1 MSEETTR
8 NALANSSAGPVVV
21 STWNHGLCA
30 NVKALEVL
38 HAGGDAL
45 DAAEAG
51 VMVTELDSLEHSV
64 GLSGFPDRDG
74 IVTLDAA
81 IMDHTGRA
89 GSVAFV
95 RGVTHPISLA
105 RMVMQRTPHVM
116 LVGEG
121 AEQFAR
127 EQGVKCAPETPLH
140 PEIFAAWQQWLK
152 DKKYAPQINR
162 ENASINSTLAGQH
175 TPTMK
180 ESHINHGGAAG
191 NTPIGGEH
199 NHDTIGMLV
208 LDARGHLA
216 ASCTTSGM
224 SYKMHGRVGDS
235 PIIGA
240 GLFVDGEVG
249 AAVCTGVGE
258 IAMRTVASF
267 LVVEKMRGGATA
279 QQACEETIARMIKI
293 TGDPKKFQVGL
304 LALSRGG
311 KVGAFA
317 IQGGFTYALGN
328 GAGNQMHEASHAI

>member
-1 MSEETTR
+1 MNGETTR
-8 NALANSSAGPVVV
+8 NALANSSDGSVVV
-21 STWNHGLCA
+21 STWNHGLSA
-30 NVKALEVL
+30 NIKALEVL

-51 VMVTELDSLEHSV
+51 VMVTERDSLEHSV
-64 GLSGFPDRDG
+64 GLSGYPDRDG

-81 IMDHTGRA
+81 IMDHQGNA

-95 RGVTHPISLA
+95 RGVAHPISLA

-127 EQGVKCAPETPLH
+127 EQGVKFAPETPLH
-140 PEIFAAWQQWLK
+140 PDMLAAWQMWLK
-152 DKKYAPQINR
+152 EKKYAPQINR
-162 ENASINSTLAGQH
+162 ENASIHSAGTDSAPMMRKSQ
-175 TPTMK
+175 
-180 ESHINHGGAAG
+180 INQFGAVG

-199 NHDTIGMLV
+199 NHDTIGMLT
-208 LDARGHLA
+208 LDAKGRLA

-279 QQACEETIARMIKI
+279 QQACEEAIARMIKI
-293 TGDPKKFQVGL
+293 TGDPKQVQVGL

-328 GAGNQMHEASHAI
+328 GAGNQMHKASHAI

>member
-1 MSEETTR
+1 MNEETTR

-21 STWNHGLCA
+21 STWNHGLSA

-127 EQGVKCAPETPLH
+127 EQGVKFAPETPLH
-140 PEIFAAWQQWLK
+140 PEMFAAWQLWLK
-152 DKKYAPQINR
+152 EKKYAQQANR
-162 ENASINSTLAGQH
+162 ENLTNHSKVSDIQPTHGDDVVASKKIIS
-175 TPTMK
+175 
-180 ESHINHGGAAG
+180 
-191 NTPIGGEH
+191 GEH

-208 LDARGHLA
+208 LDAQGRLA

-279 QQACEETIARMIKI
+279 QQACEEAIARMLKI
-293 TGDPKKFQVGL
+293 TGDPKQVQVGL

-317 IQGGFTYALGN
+317 IQSGFTYALGN
-328 GAGNQMHEASHAI
+328 SSGNKMHEALHAI

>member
-1 MSEETTR
+1 
-8 NALANSSAGPVVV
+8 
-21 STWNHGLCA
+21 
-30 NVKALEVL
+30 
-38 HAGGDAL
+38 
-45 DAAEAG
+45 
-51 VMVTELDSLEHSV
+51 MVTELDSLEHSV

-105 RMVMQRTPHVM
+105 RMVMERTPHVM

-127 EQGVKCAPETPLH
+127 AQGVECAPETPLH
-140 PEIFAAWQQWLK
+140 PEMRVAWQAWLRE
-152 DKKYAPQINR
+152 KKYAPQINR
-162 ENASINSTLAGQH
+162 ENKSSKAT
-175 TPTMK
+175 
-180 ESHINHGGAAG
+180 
-191 NTPIGGEH
+191 GGEDD
-199 NHDTIGMLV
+199 HDTIGMLA
-208 LDARGHLA
+208 LDAQGRLA

-240 GLFVDGEVG
+240 GLFVDGEFG

-293 TGDPKKFQVGL
+293 IGEPKQVQVGL
-304 LALSRGG
+304 LALSRDGA
-311 KVGAFA
+311 VGAFA
-317 IQGGFTYALGN
+317 IQRGFTYALGN
-328 GAGNQMHEASHAI
+328 CSGNQMHEASHAL

>member
-1 MSEETTR
+1 MNEETTR
-8 NALANSSAGPVVV
+8 DALANSSAGPVVV
-21 STWNHGLCA
+21 STWNHGLSA

-95 RGVTHPISLA
+95 RGVAHPISLA

-127 EQGVKCAPETPLH
+127 EQRVKFAPETPLH
-140 PEIFAAWQQWLK
+140 PEMFAAWQLWLK
-152 DKKYAPQINR
+152 EKKYAQQANR
-162 ENASINSTLAGQH
+162 ENLTNDSKVSDIQPTHGDDVVASKKI
-175 TPTMK
+175 
-180 ESHINHGGAAG
+180 
-191 NTPIGGEH
+191 IGGEH

-208 LDARGHLA
+208 LDAQGRLA

-279 QQACEETIARMIKI
+279 QQACEEAIARMLKI
-293 TGDPKKFQVGL
+293 TGDPKQVQVGL

>member
-21 STWNHGLCA
+21 STWNHGLSA

-38 HAGGDAL
+38 HAGGGAL

-74 IVTLDAA
+74 VVTLDAA
-81 IMDHTGRA
+81 IMDHQGNA

-127 EQGVKCAPETPLH
+127 EQGVKFAPETPLH
-140 PEIFAAWQQWLK
+140 PDMFAAWQQWLK
-152 DKKYAPQINR
+152 EKKYAPQINR
-162 ENASINSTLAGQH
+162 ENASNNSAGTDSAPMMRRSQINQF
-175 TPTMK
+175 
-180 ESHINHGGAAG
+180 GAAG

-199 NHDTIGMLV
+199 NHDTIGMLT
-208 LDARGHLA
+208 LDARGRLA

-279 QQACEETIARMIKI
+279 QQACEETIARMINI
-293 TGDPKKFQVGL
+293 TGDPKQVQVGL
-304 LALSRGG
+304 LALSCGG

-328 GAGNQMHEASHAI
+328 SSGNKMHEALHAI

>member
-1 MSEETTR
+1 MSEEKTL
-8 NALANSSAGPVVV
+8 NALTNYSMSPVVV
-21 STWNHGLCA
+21 STWNHGLSA
-30 NVKALEVL
+30 NAKALEIL
-38 HAGGDAL
+38 GAGGDAL

-105 RMVMQRTPHVM
+105 RMVMERTPHVM

-127 EQGVKCAPETPLH
+127 AQGVECAPETPLH
-140 PEIFAAWQQWLK
+140 PEMRVAWQAWLRE
-152 DKKYAPQINR
+152 KKYAPQINR
-162 ENASINSTLAGQH
+162 ENKSSKAT
-175 TPTMK
+175 
-180 ESHINHGGAAG
+180 
-191 NTPIGGEH
+191 GGEDD
-199 NHDTIGMLV
+199 HDTIGMLA
-208 LDARGHLA
+208 LDAQGRLA

-240 GLFVDGEVG
+240 GLFVDGEFG

-279 QQACEETIARMIKI
+279 QQACEEAIARMIKI
-293 TGDPKKFQVGL
+293 TGDSKQVQVGL
-304 LALSRGG
+304 LALSPSG

-317 IQGGFTYALGN
+317 IRGGFTYALGN
-328 GAGNQMHEASHAI
+328 SSGNKMHEALHAI

>member
-8 NALANSSAGPVVV
+8 NALANSSASPVVV
-21 STWNHGLCA
+21 STWNHGLSA

-64 GLSGFPDRDG
+64 GLSGYPDRDG

-81 IMDHTGRA
+81 IMDHQGNA

-127 EQGVKCAPETPLH
+127 EQGVKFAPETPLH
-140 PEIFAAWQQWLK
+140 PDMFAAWQQWLK
-152 DKKYAPQINR
+152 EKKYAPQINR
-162 ENASINSTLAGQH
+162 ENASNNSAGTDSAPMMRRSQINQF
-175 TPTMK
+175 
-180 ESHINHGGAAG
+180 GAAG

-199 NHDTIGMLV
+199 NHDTIGMLT
-208 LDARGHLA
+208 LDARGRLA

-279 QQACEETIARMIKI
+279 QQACEEVIARMIKI
-293 TGDPKKFQVGL
+293 TGDPKQVQVGL

-317 IQGGFTYALGN
+317 IQGGFTFALGN
-328 GAGNQMHEASHAI
+328 SSGNKMHEALHAI

>member
-1 MSEETTR
+1 MSEEKTL
-8 NALANSSAGPVVV
+8 NALTNYSMSPVVV
-21 STWNHGLCA
+21 STWNHGLSA
-30 NVKALEVL
+30 NAKALEVL
-38 HAGGDAL
+38 GAGGDAL

-105 RMVMQRTPHVM
+105 RMVMERTPHVM

-127 EQGVKCAPETPLH
+127 AQGVECAPETPLH
-140 PEIFAAWQQWLK
+140 PEMHVAWQAWLLE
-152 DKKYAPQINR
+152 KKYAPQINR
-162 ENASINSTLAGQH
+162 ENKSSKAT
-175 TPTMK
+175 
-180 ESHINHGGAAG
+180 
-191 NTPIGGEH
+191 GGEDD
-199 NHDTIGMLV
+199 HDTIGMLA
-208 LDARGHLA
+208 LDAQGRLA

-293 TGDPKKFQVGL
+293 IGEPKQVQVGL
-304 LALSRGG
+304 LALSRDGA
-311 KVGAFA
+311 VGAFA
-317 IQGGFTYALGN
+317 IQRGFTYALGN
-328 GAGNQMHEASHAI
+328 CSGNQMHEASHAL

>member
-1 MSEETTR
+1 MSEEKTR
-8 NALANSSAGPVVV
+8 NALTNASRGPVVV
-21 STWNHGLCA
+21 STWNHGLSA
-30 NVKALEVL
+30 NAKALEVL
-38 HAGGDAL
+38 RAGGDAL

-95 RGVTHPISLA
+95 RGVAHPISLA

-127 EQGVKCAPETPLH
+127 EQGVKFAPETPLH
-140 PEIFAAWQQWLK
+140 PEMFAAWQLWLK
-152 DKKYAPQINR
+152 EKKYAQQANR
-162 ENASINSTLAGQH
+162 ENLTNHSKVSDIQPTHGDDVVASKKIIS
-175 TPTMK
+175 
-180 ESHINHGGAAG
+180 
-191 NTPIGGEH
+191 GEH

-208 LDARGHLA
+208 LDAQGRLA

-240 GLFVDGEVG
+240 GLFVDGEIG

-267 LVVEKMRGGATA
+267 LVVEKMRGGSTA
-279 QQACEETIARMIKI
+279 QQACEEAIARMLKI
-293 TGDPKKFQVGL
+293 TSDPKQVQIGL
-304 LALSRGG
+304 LALSHDGA
-311 KVGAFA
+311 VGAFA

-328 GAGNQMHEASHAI
+328 SSGNKMYEATHAL

>member
-1 MSEETTR
+1 MSEEKTL
-8 NALANSSAGPVVV
+8 NALTNYSMSPVAV
-21 STWNHGLCA
+21 STWNHGLSA
-30 NVKALEVL
+30 NAKALEVL
-38 HAGGDAL
+38 GAGGDAL

-105 RMVMQRTPHVM
+105 RMVMERTPHVM

-127 EQGVKCAPETPLH
+127 AQGVECAPETPLH
-140 PEIFAAWQQWLK
+140 PEMRVAWQAWLRE
-152 DKKYAPQINR
+152 KKYAPQINR
-162 ENASINSTLAGQH
+162 ENKSSKAT
-175 TPTMK
+175 
-180 ESHINHGGAAG
+180 
-191 NTPIGGEH
+191 GGEDD
-199 NHDTIGMLV
+199 HDTIGMLA
-208 LDARGHLA
+208 LDAQGRLA

-240 GLFVDGEVG
+240 GLFVDGEFG

-293 TGDPKKFQVGL
+293 IGEPKQVQVGL
-304 LALSRGG
+304 LALSRDGA
-311 KVGAFA
+311 VGAFA
-317 IQGGFTYALGN
+317 IQRGFTYALGN
-328 GAGNQMHEASHAI
+328 CSGNQMHEASHAL

>member
-1 MSEETTR
+1 MSEEKTL
-8 NALANSSAGPVVV
+8 NALTNYSMSPVVV
-21 STWNHGLCA
+21 STWNHGLSA
-30 NVKALEVL
+30 NAKALEVL
-38 HAGGDAL
+38 GAGGDAL

-105 RMVMQRTPHVM
+105 RMVMERTPHVM

-127 EQGVKCAPETPLH
+127 AQGVECAPETPLH
-140 PEIFAAWQQWLK
+140 PEMRVAWQAWLRE
-152 DKKYAPQINR
+152 KKYAPQINR
-162 ENASINSTLAGQH
+162 ENKSSKAT
-175 TPTMK
+175 
-180 ESHINHGGAAG
+180 
-191 NTPIGGEH
+191 GGEDD
-199 NHDTIGMLV
+199 HDTIGMLA
-208 LDARGHLA
+208 LDAQGRLA

-240 GLFVDGEVG
+240 GLFVDGEFG

-279 QQACEETIARMIKI
+279 QQACEEAIARMIKI
-293 TGDPKKFQVGL
+293 TGDSKQVQVGL
-304 LALSRGG
+304 LALSPSG

-317 IQGGFTYALGN
+317 IRGGFTYALGN
-328 GAGNQMHEASHAI
+328 SSGNKMHEALHAI

>member
-1 MSEETTR
+1 MSEEKTL
-8 NALANSSAGPVVV
+8 NALTDYSTSPVVV
-21 STWNHGLCA
+21 STWNHGLSA
-30 NVKALEVL
+30 NAKALEVL
-38 HAGGDAL
+38 VAGGDAL

-81 IMDHTGRA
+81 LMDHTGRA

-105 RMVMQRTPHVM
+105 RMVMERTPHVM

-127 EQGVKCAPETPLH
+127 EQGVKFAPETPLH
-140 PEIFAAWQQWLK
+140 PEMLAAWQQWLK
-152 DKKYAPQINR
+152 EKKYAQQANR
-162 ENASINSTLAGQH
+162 ENLTNHSKVSDIQPTHGHDVVASKKI
-175 TPTMK
+175 
-180 ESHINHGGAAG
+180 
-191 NTPIGGEH
+191 IGGEY

-279 QQACEETIARMIKI
+279 QQACEEAIARMIKI
-293 TGDPKKFQVGL
+293 TGDPKQVQVGL

-311 KVGAFA
+311 QVGAFA

>member
-1 MSEETTR
+1 MNEETTR
-8 NALANSSAGPVVV
+8 NALANSSAGSVVV
-21 STWNHGLCA
+21 STWNHGLSA

-116 LVGEG
+116 LVGGG

-127 EQGVKCAPETPLH
+127 EQGVKFAPETPLH
-140 PEIFAAWQQWLK
+140 PEMFAAWQLWLK
-152 DKKYAPQINR
+152 EKKYAQQANR
-162 ENASINSTLAGQH
+162 ENLTNHSKMSDIQPTHGDGVVASKKIIS
-175 TPTMK
+175 
-180 ESHINHGGAAG
+180 
-191 NTPIGGEH
+191 GEH

-208 LDARGHLA
+208 LDARGRLA

-279 QQACEETIARMIKI
+279 QQACEEAIARMIKI
-293 TGDPKKFQVGL
+293 TSDPKQVQVGL
-304 LALSRGG
+304 LALSYGG
-311 KVGAFA
+311 AVGAFA

-328 GAGNQMHEASHAI
+328 SSGNKMYEATHAL

>member
-1 MSEETTR
+1 MPQKATR
-8 NALANSSAGPVVV
+8 NALANSSKGPIVV
-21 STWNHGLCA
+21 STWNHGLPA
-30 NVKALEVL
+30 NTKALEVL
-38 HAGGDAL
+38 HAGGGAL

-51 VMVTELDSLEHSV
+51 VMVTERDSLEHSV
-64 GLSGFPDRDG
+64 GLSGYPDRDG

-105 RMVMQRTPHVM
+105 RMVMERTAHVM

-127 EQGVKCAPETPLH
+127 EQGVACAPRTPLH
-140 PEIFAAWQQWLK
+140 PDMLAAWQMWLLE
-152 DKKYAPQINR
+152 KKYAPQINR
-162 ENASINSTLAGQH
+162 ENASTKSA
-175 TPTMK
+175 
-180 ESHINHGGAAG
+180 AAG
-191 NTPIGGEH
+191 NSPMMRQSQINQASADGGMPMGGQH

-208 LDARGHLA
+208 LDAQGRLA

-258 IAMRTVASF
+258 IVMRTVASF
-267 LVVEKMRGGATA
+267 LVVQHMRGGDTA
-279 QQACEETIARMIKI
+279 QQACEAAMARMLKLID
-293 TGDPKKFQVGL
+293 DPKQVQVGV
-304 LALSRGG
+304 LALSCGG

-317 IQGGFTYALGN
+317 VQDGFTYALGN
-328 GAGNQMHEASHAI
+328 SAGNHMHQATHAI

>member
-8 NALANSSAGPVVV
+8 NALANSSPGPVVV

-38 HAGGDAL
+38 RAGGDAL

-95 RGVTHPISLA
+95 RGVAHPISLA
-105 RMVMQRTPHVM
+105 RMVMQSTPHVM

-140 PEIFAAWQQWLK
+140 PEMLAAWQQWLK
-152 DKKYAPQINR
+152 DKKYASQINR
-162 ENASINSTLAGQH
+162 ENASIHSALAGQH

-304 LALSRGG
+304 LALSHGG

-328 GAGNQMHEASHAI
+328 SSGNQMHEALHAL

>member
-1 MSEETTR
+1 MSEEKTL
-8 NALANSSAGPVVV
+8 NALTNYSTSPVVV
-21 STWNHGLCA
+21 STWNHGLAA
-30 NVKALEVL
+30 NIKALEVL
-38 HAGGDAL
+38 GAGGDAL

-95 RGVTHPISLA
+95 RGVAHPISLA

-127 EQGVKCAPETPLH
+127 EQGVKFAPETPLH
-140 PEIFAAWQQWLK
+140 PEILAAWQQWLK
-152 DKKYAPQINR
+152 EKKYAQQANR
-162 ENASINSTLAGQH
+162 ENLTNDSKASDIQ
-175 TPTMK
+175 PT
-180 ESHINHGGAAG
+180 HGGDVVASKRI
-191 NTPIGGEH
+191 IGSEH

-208 LDARGHLA
+208 LDAQGRLA

-279 QQACEETIARMIKI
+279 QQACEEAIARMIKI
-293 TGDPKKFQVGL
+293 TGDPKQVQVGL

>member
-38 HAGGDAL
+38 RAGGDAL

-127 EQGVKCAPETPLH
+127 EQGVKFAPETPLH
-140 PEIFAAWQQWLK
+140 PDMFAAWQQWLK
-152 DKKYAPQINR
+152 EKKYAPQINR
-162 ENASINSTLAGQH
+162 ENASNNSAGTDSAPMMRRSQINQF
-175 TPTMK
+175 
-180 ESHINHGGAAG
+180 GAAG

-199 NHDTIGMLV
+199 NHDTIGMLT
-208 LDARGHLA
+208 LDARGRLA

-279 QQACEETIARMIKI
+279 QQACEETITRMINI
-293 TGDPKKFQVGL
+293 TGDPKQVQVGL

-328 GAGNQMHEASHAI
+328 RSGNKMHEALHAL

>member
-1 MSEETTR
+1 MSEEKTL
-8 NALANSSAGPVVV
+8 NALTNYSMSPVVV
-21 STWNHGLCA
+21 STWNHGLSA
-30 NVKALEVL
+30 NAKALEVL
-38 HAGGDAL
+38 GAGGDAL

-105 RMVMQRTPHVM
+105 RMVMERTPHVM

-127 EQGVKCAPETPLH
+127 AQGVECAPETPLH
-140 PEIFAAWQQWLK
+140 PEMHVAWQAWLRE
-152 DKKYAPQINR
+152 KKYAPQINR
-162 ENASINSTLAGQH
+162 ENKSSKAT
-175 TPTMK
+175 
-180 ESHINHGGAAG
+180 
-191 NTPIGGEH
+191 GGEDD
-199 NHDTIGMLV
+199 HDTIGMLA
-208 LDARGHLA
+208 LDAQGRLA

-240 GLFVDGEVG
+240 GLFVDGEFG

-279 QQACEETIARMIKI
+279 QQACEEAIARMIKI
-293 TGDPKKFQVGL
+293 TGDSKQVQVGL
-304 LALSRGG
+304 LALSPSG

-317 IQGGFTYALGN
+317 IRGGFTYALGN
-328 GAGNQMHEASHAI
+328 SSGNKMHEALHAI

>member
-1 MSEETTR
+1 MSEEKTL
-8 NALANSSAGPVVV
+8 NALTNYSMSPVVV
-21 STWNHGLCA
+21 STWNHGLSA
-30 NVKALEVL
+30 NAKALEVL
-38 HAGGDAL
+38 GAGGDAL

-127 EQGVKCAPETPLH
+127 EQGVKFAPETPLH
-140 PEIFAAWQQWLK
+140 PEMLAAWQQWLK
-152 DKKYAPQINR
+152 EKKYVQQANR
-162 ENASINSTLAGQH
+162 ENLTNDSKVSDIQPAHDHDVVASKKI
-175 TPTMK
+175 
-180 ESHINHGGAAG
+180 
-191 NTPIGGEH
+191 IGGEH

-208 LDARGHLA
+208 LDARGRLA

-240 GLFVDGEVG
+240 GLFVDGEFG

-279 QQACEETIARMIKI
+279 QQACEEAIARMIKI
-293 TGDPKKFQVGL
+293 TGDPKQVQVGL

-317 IQGGFTYALGN
+317 IQDGFTYALGN
-328 GAGNQMHEASHAI
+328 SSGNKMHEALHAL

>member
-1 MSEETTR
+1 MNEETTR

-21 STWNHGLCA
+21 STWNHGLSA

-105 RMVMQRTPHVM
+105 RMVMERTPHVM

-127 EQGVKCAPETPLH
+127 AQGVECAPETPLH
-140 PEIFAAWQQWLK
+140 PEMHVAWQAWLLE
-152 DKKYAPQINR
+152 KKYAPQINR
-162 ENASINSTLAGQH
+162 ENKSSKAT
-175 TPTMK
+175 
-180 ESHINHGGAAG
+180 
-191 NTPIGGEH
+191 GGEDD
-199 NHDTIGMLV
+199 HDTIGMLA
-208 LDARGHLA
+208 LDAQGRLA

-240 GLFVDGEVG
+240 GLFVDGEFG

-279 QQACEETIARMIKI
+279 QQACEEAIARMIKI
-293 TGDPKKFQVGL
+293 TGDSKQVQVGL
-304 LALSRGG
+304 LALSPSG

-317 IQGGFTYALGN
+317 IRGGFTYALGN
-328 GAGNQMHEASHAI
+328 SSGNKMHEALHAI

>member
-1 MSEETTR
+1 MSEETIR
-8 NALANSSAGPVVV
+8 NTLANYSAGPVVV
-21 STWNHGLCA
+21 STWNHGLFA

-127 EQGVKCAPETPLH
+127 EQGVKCAPETPLY
-140 PEIFAAWQQWLK
+140 PEMLAAWQMWLK
-152 DKKYAPQINR
+152 EKKYAPQINR
-162 ENASINSTLAGQH
+162 ENASIHSAGTDSAPMMRKSQ
-175 TPTMK
+175 
-180 ESHINHGGAAG
+180 INQFGAAG

-199 NHDTIGMLV
+199 NHDTIGMLT
-208 LDARGHLA
+208 LDAKGRLA

-258 IAMRTVASF
+258 IAMRSVASF

-293 TGDPKKFQVGL
+293 TGDPKQVQVGL
-304 LALSRGG
+304 LALSPSG

-328 GAGNQMHEASHAI
+328 SSGNQMHEALHAL

>member
-1 MSEETTR
+1 MSEEKTL
-8 NALANSSAGPVVV
+8 NALTNYSMSPVVV
-21 STWNHGLCA
+21 STWNHGLSA
-30 NVKALEVL
+30 NAKALEIL
-38 HAGGDAL
+38 GAGGDAL

-105 RMVMQRTPHVM
+105 RMVMERTPHVM

-127 EQGVKCAPETPLH
+127 AQGVECAPETPLH
-140 PEIFAAWQQWLK
+140 PEMRVAWQAWLRE
-152 DKKYAPQINR
+152 KKYAPQINR
-162 ENASINSTLAGQH
+162 ENKSSKAT
-175 TPTMK
+175 
-180 ESHINHGGAAG
+180 
-191 NTPIGGEH
+191 GGEDD
-199 NHDTIGMLV
+199 HDTIGMLA
-208 LDARGHLA
+208 LDAQGRLA

-240 GLFVDGEVG
+240 GLFVDGEFG

-293 TGDPKKFQVGL
+293 IGEPKQVQVGL
-304 LALSRGG
+304 LALSRDGA
-311 KVGAFA
+311 VGAFA
-317 IQGGFTYALGN
+317 IQRGFTYALGN
-328 GAGNQMHEASHAI
+328 CSGNQMHEASHAL

>member
-21 STWNHGLCA
+21 STWNHGLSA

-38 HAGGDAL
+38 HAGGGAL

-95 RGVTHPISLA
+95 RGVAHPISLA
-105 RMVMQRTPHVM
+105 RMVMQSTPHVM

-127 EQGVKCAPETPLH
+127 EQGVKFAPETPLH
-140 PEIFAAWQQWLK
+140 PDMFAAWQQWLK
-152 DKKYAPQINR
+152 EKKYAPQINR
-162 ENASINSTLAGQH
+162 ENASNNSAGTDSAPMMRRSQINQF
-175 TPTMK
+175 
-180 ESHINHGGAAG
+180 GAAG

-199 NHDTIGMLV
+199 NHDTIGMLT
-208 LDARGHLA
+208 LDARGRLA

-279 QQACEETIARMIKI
+279 QQACEETIARMINI
-293 TGDPKKFQVGL
+293 TGDPKQVQVGL

-328 GAGNQMHEASHAI
+328 SSGNKMHKALHAI

>member
-1 MSEETTR
+1 MSEEKTL
-8 NALANSSAGPVVV
+8 NALTNYSTSPVVV
-21 STWNHGLCA
+21 STWNHGLAA
-30 NVKALEVL
+30 NIKALEVL
-38 HAGGDAL
+38 GAGGDAL

-81 IMDHTGRA
+81 IMDHQGNA

-127 EQGVKCAPETPLH
+127 EQGVKFAPETPLH
-140 PEIFAAWQQWLK
+140 PEILAAWQQWLK
-152 DKKYAPQINR
+152 EKKYAQQANR
-162 ENASINSTLAGQH
+162 ENLTNDSKASDIQLT
-175 TPTMK
+175 
-180 ESHINHGGAAG
+180 HGHDAVASKKI
-191 NTPIGGEH
+191 IGGKH

-208 LDARGHLA
+208 LDARGRLA

-279 QQACEETIARMIKI
+279 QQACEEAIARMIKI
-293 TGDPKKFQVGL
+293 TGDPKQVQVGL

>member
-1 MSEETTR
+1 MNEETTR
-8 NALANSSAGPVVV
+8 NTLANSSAGPVVV

-64 GLSGFPDRDG
+64 GLSGYPDRDG

-105 RMVMQRTPHVM
+105 RMVMQRTPHIM

-127 EQGVKCAPETPLH
+127 EQGVKFAPETPLH
-140 PEIFAAWQQWLK
+140 PETLAAWQLWLK
-152 DKKYAPQINR
+152 EKNYTQQANR
-162 ENASINSTLAGQH
+162 ENLTNDSKVSDIQPAHGDDVVASKKI
-175 TPTMK
+175 
-180 ESHINHGGAAG
+180 
-191 NTPIGGEH
+191 IGGEH

-208 LDARGHLA
+208 LDARGRLA

-279 QQACEETIARMIKI
+279 QQACEEAIARMLKI
-293 TGDPKKFQVGL
+293 TGDPKQVQVGL

-317 IQGGFTYALGN
+317 IQGGFSYALGN
-328 GAGNQMHEASHAI
+328 GVGNQMHEASHAI

>member
-1 MSEETTR
+1 MSEEKTL
-8 NALANSSAGPVVV
+8 NALTNYSMSPVVV
-21 STWNHGLCA
+21 STWNHGLSA
-30 NVKALEVL
+30 NAKALEIL
-38 HAGGDAL
+38 GAGGDAL

-105 RMVMQRTPHVM
+105 RMVMERTPHVM

-127 EQGVKCAPETPLH
+127 AQGVECAPETPLH
-140 PEIFAAWQQWLK
+140 PEMRVAWQAWLRE
-152 DKKYAPQINR
+152 KKYAPQINR
-162 ENASINSTLAGQH
+162 ENKSSKAT
-175 TPTMK
+175 
-180 ESHINHGGAAG
+180 
-191 NTPIGGEH
+191 GGEDD
-199 NHDTIGMLV
+199 HDTIGMLA
-208 LDARGHLA
+208 LDAQGRLA

-293 TGDPKKFQVGL
+293 IGEPKQVQVGL
-304 LALSRGG
+304 LALSRDGA
-311 KVGAFA
+311 VGAFA
-317 IQGGFTYALGN
+317 IQRGFTYALGN
-328 GAGNQMHEASHAI
+328 CSGNQMHEASHAL

>member
-1 MSEETTR
+1 MSQIPTR
-8 NALANSSAGPVVV
+8 NTLANSSTSPIVV
-21 STWNHGLCA
+21 STWNHGLPA
-30 NVKALEVL
+30 NAKALEIL
-38 HAGGDAL
+38 NAGGGAL

-51 VMVTELDSLEHSV
+51 VMVTERDSLEHSV
-64 GLSGFPDRDG
+64 GLSGYPDRDG

-127 EQGVKCAPETPLH
+127 EQGVKFAPETPLH
-140 PEIFAAWQQWLK
+140 PDMLAAWQKWLQE
-152 DKKYAPQINR
+152 KKYAPQVNR
-162 ENASINSTLAGQH
+162 ENASTKSASAGSTAMIQG
-175 TPTMK
+175 
-180 ESHINHGGAAG
+180 SHVNQRGAAS
-191 NTPIGGEH
+191 NTPVGGEH
-199 NHDTIGMLV
+199 NHDTIGMLT
-208 LDARGHLA
+208 LDARGRLA

-258 IAMRTVASF
+258 IVMRTVASF
-267 LVVEKMRGGATA
+267 LVVEQMRGGATA
-279 QQACEETIARMIKI
+279 QQACEHAIARMIKI
-293 TGDPKKFQVGL
+293 TDDPKQVQVGV
-304 LALSRGG
+304 LALSCAGA
-311 KVGAFA
+311 VGAFA

-328 GAGNQMHEASHAI
+328 SAGNQMHEATHAI

>member
-1 MSEETTR
+1 MSEEKTL
-8 NALANSSAGPVVV
+8 NALTNYSMSPVVV
-21 STWNHGLCA
+21 STWNHGLSA
-30 NVKALEVL
+30 NAKALEVL
-38 HAGGDAL
+38 GAGGDAL

-105 RMVMQRTPHVM
+105 RMVMERTPHVM

-127 EQGVKCAPETPLH
+127 AQGVECAPETPLH
-140 PEIFAAWQQWLK
+140 PEMRVAWQAWLLE
-152 DKKYAPQINR
+152 KKYAPQINR
-162 ENASINSTLAGQH
+162 ENKSSKAT
-175 TPTMK
+175 
-180 ESHINHGGAAG
+180 
-191 NTPIGGEH
+191 GGEDD
-199 NHDTIGMLV
+199 HDTIGMLA
-208 LDARGHLA
+208 LDAQGRLA

-224 SYKMHGRVGDS
+224 SYKMHGRVGDT

-293 TGDPKKFQVGL
+293 IGEPKQVQVGL
-304 LALSRGG
+304 LALSRDGA
-311 KVGAFA
+311 VGAFA
-317 IQGGFTYALGN
+317 IQRGFTYALGN
-328 GAGNQMHEASHAI
+328 CSGNQMHEASHAL

>member
-1 MSEETTR
+1 
-8 NALANSSAGPVVV
+8 
-21 STWNHGLCA
+21 
-30 NVKALEVL
+30 
-38 HAGGDAL
+38 
-45 DAAEAG
+45 
-51 VMVTELDSLEHSV
+51 
-64 GLSGFPDRDG
+64 
-74 IVTLDAA
+74 
-81 IMDHTGRA
+81 
-89 GSVAFV
+89 
-95 RGVTHPISLA
+95 
-105 RMVMQRTPHVM
+105 M

-127 EQGVKCAPETPLH
+127 EQAVKFAPETPLH
-140 PEIFAAWQQWLK
+140 PEMLAAWQLWLK
-152 DKKYAPQINR
+152 EKKYAQQANR
-162 ENASINSTLAGQH
+162 ENLTNDSKVSDIQPTHGDDVASKKI
-175 TPTMK
+175 
-180 ESHINHGGAAG
+180 
-191 NTPIGGEH
+191 IGGEH

-208 LDARGHLA
+208 LDARGRLA

-279 QQACEETIARMIKI
+279 QQACEEAIARMLKI
-293 TGDPKKFQVGL
+293 TGDPKQVQVGL

-311 KVGAFA
+311 KVGAFG